1 MKYLLMT
8 LLMLSVTSNAEI
20 LDFECTFGEIGD
32 EELSRDNHSLDM
44 TNKTWER
51 TEKGQTEIFDDV
63 VVSSNSISV
72 TGEDT
77 VFGIRTRSAY
87 LISRVD
93 LSYSVTYETFFEFRG
108 GWQTPRKYV
117 GQCKIIDASSVERA
131 F

>member
-20 LDFECTFGEIGD
+20 LDFECTFGKIGD
-32 EELSRDNHSLDM
+32 EELSRDSHSVDM

-51 TEKGQTEIFDDV
+51 TEKGQTRIFEDV

-72 TGEDT
+72 TSPYESEYGTQET
-77 VFGIRTRSAY
+77 NV
-87 LISRVD
+87 ISRVD
-93 LSYSVTYETFFEFRG
+93 LSYSYSIKFHVDGVWDRSIN
-108 GWQTPRKYV
+108 WP
-117 GQCKIIDASSVERA
+117 GQCKIIEAPSVEKA